1 VLVPLAAW
9 QSTGAVAA
17 RPVPGAVALFRSL
30 RCRSANCCSSAVIF
44 SLTYARA
51 APDRARLRWVMV
63 RRERGQAA
71 SCCLPRAVP
80 GALMGGDS
88 ARRRM
93 T

>member
-1 VLVPLAAW
+1 MTMW
-9 QSTGAVAA
+9 
-17 RPVPGAVALFRSL
+17 
-30 RCRSANCCSSAVIF
+30 
-44 SLTYARA
+44 SLTQTNRFKA
-51 APDRARLRWVMV
+51 AVSGAGLSDWLSYF